1 MTVSVRLDPDLEQQ
15 LARVSEQTGVSKS
28 QIIKQSLIAYL
39 QVVAKPKTP
48 YELGEDLFDGEGSG
62 EGDLSSSAK
71 IKARMTEIIRAK
83 THR

>member
-39 QVVAKPKTP
+39 QVAAKPQTP
-48 YELGEDLFDGEGSG
+48 YELGKDLFGREGSG
-62 EGDLSSSAK
+62 KGDLSTRRK
-71 IKARMTEIIRAK
+71 EYLTEILRAK
-83 THR
+83 HAR